1 MSELMSLD
9 LGRTQVTG
17 KGIESLAPLPLLE
30 RLSLWQAKKVDDSAA
45 AAIAA
50 LKNLKTLDVSETS
63 IGDAGLEK
71 LRALAGLRG
80 LYLTGSHVTAAGVEA
95 FRKERPECR
104 VFWK

>member
-1 MSELMSLD
+1 
-9 LGRTQVTG
+9 VTG
-17 KGIESLAPLPLLE
+17 KGIESLAGLNRLE
-30 RLSLWQAKKVDDSAA
+30 RLSLWQAKKIDDNAV

-71 LRALAGLRG
+71 LTLSLTS
-80 LYLTGSHVTAAGVEA
+80 LYLTGSRVTEAGVEA
-95 FRKERPECR
+95 FGRTHPKCR